1 MAELRSWR
9 GWRQKVAA
17 HISQADM
24 SQLLPVHNSPM
35 GMRDLYLS
43 VFIAATPLFAC
54 AGGLN
59 DLEKFLSDAKAGS
72 ATFVQTVTAPARA
85 GEAAGRAKT
94 SRGSFAFMRPDR
106 FRFDYVKPFEQTIV
120 ADGKTLWLHDQD
132 LNQVTSRTQAQ
143 ALGSTPAALVAS
155 SASIAKLSEVFELAD
170 EPDGQGMSWVRATP
184 RQRDGQLKS
193 VRVGFA
199 QGELAVLDMEDGFG
213 QRSTIRFEGF
223 KTHPTL
229 PASQFQFKPPT
240 GADVLKQ

>member
-1 MAELRSWR
+1 ME
-9 GWRQKVAA
+9 
-17 HISQADM
+17 
-24 SQLLPVHNSPM
+24 N
-35 GMRDLYLS
+35 
-43 VFIAATPLFAC
+43 
-54 AGGLN
+54 
-59 DLEKFLSDAKAGS
+59 FLSEAKAGS
-72 ATFVQTVTAPARA
+72 AAFVQTVTAPARA

-106 FRFDYVKPFEQTIV
+106 FRFDYTKPFEQTIV
-120 ADGKTLWLHDQD
+120 ADGKTLWLYDQD
-132 LNQVTSRTQAQ
+132 LNQVTSRSQAQ

-155 SASIAKLSEVFELAD
+155 SASLAKLADVFELAD
-170 EPDGQGMSWVRATP
+170 EPDAQGLSWVRATP

-223 KTHPTL
+223 KTHSSL
-229 PASQFQFKPPT
+229 PASQFQFKPPA

>member
-1 MAELRSWR
+1 
-9 GWRQKVAA
+9 
-17 HISQADM
+17 
-24 SQLLPVHNSPM
+24 
-35 GMRDLYLS
+35 MRNTCFS
-43 VFIAATPLFAC
+43 IFIAVLSSLSS
-54 AGGLN
+54 AGGLK
-59 DLEKFLSDAKAGS
+59 DLENFLSEAKAGS
-72 ATFVQTVTAPARA
+72 AAFVQTVTAPARA

-106 FRFDYVKPFEQTIV
+106 FRFDYTKPFEQTIV
-120 ADGKTLWLHDQD
+120 ADGKTLWLYDQD
-132 LNQVTSRTQAQ
+132 LNQVTSRSQAQ

-155 SASIAKLSEVFELAD
+155 SASLAKLADVFELAD
-170 EPDGQGMSWVRATP
+170 EPDAQGLSWVRATP

-223 KTHPTL
+223 KTHPSL
-229 PASQFQFKPPT
+229 PSSQFQFKPPV

>member
-1 MAELRSWR
+1 MTAHRTLCAPLQRGLVHAERA
-9 GWRQKVAA
+9 GAP
-17 HISQADM
+17 
-24 SQLLPVHNSPM
+24 QLFSGEGSPKA
-35 GMRDLYLS
+35 MRNFYFT
-43 VFIAATPLFAC
+43 VFIALVPLLTS

-59 DLEKFLSDAKAGS
+59 DLEKFLSEAKAGS
-72 ATFVQTVTAPARA
+72 ATFVQTVTAPVRA

-132 LNQVTSRTQAQ
+132 LNQVTSRSQAQ

-223 KTHPTL
+223 KTHSTL
-229 PASQFQFKPPT
+229 PASQFQFKPPA

>member
-1 MAELRSWR
+1 L
-9 GWRQKVAA
+9 K
-17 HISQADM
+17 
-24 SQLLPVHNSPM
+24 
-35 GMRDLYLS
+35 
-43 VFIAATPLFAC
+43 
-54 AGGLN
+54 
-59 DLEKFLSDAKAGS
+59 DLENFLSEAKAGS
-72 ATFVQTVTAPARA
+72 AAFVQTVTAPARA

-106 FRFDYVKPFEQTIV
+106 FRFDYTKPFEQTIV
-120 ADGKTLWLHDQD
+120 ADGKTLWLYDQD
-132 LNQVTSRTQAQ
+132 LNQVTSRSQAQ

-155 SASIAKLSEVFELAD
+155 SASLAKLADVFELAD
-170 EPDGQGMSWVRATP
+170 ESDAQGMSWVRATP

-223 KTHPTL
+223 KTHPSL
-229 PASQFQFKPPT
+229 PANQFQFKPPV

>member
-1 MAELRSWR
+1 MNVFRRVRVS
-9 GWRQKVAA
+9 RQKAA
-17 HISQADM
+17 THTSQAGAR
-24 SQLLPVHNSPM
+24 QLLSGGGSPM
-35 GMRDLYLS
+35 GMHNLCLS
-43 VFIAATPLFAC
+43 VFIAALPLFAC

-85 GEAAGRAKT
+85 GEAAGRVKT

-132 LNQVTSRTQAQ
+132 LNQVTSRSQAQ

-229 PASQFQFKPPT
+229 PASQFQFKPPA